1 MKAKQKWMFLG
12 LTVLVVVAAGL
23 GYWKRI
29 GIRNTLYRMLDKQI
43 PLTGDVYG
51 YYGQEVKVKENLN
64 EETSF
69 QMEDSY
75 AHRNPPSGK
84 RFLHSDFLLPL
95 LPVRNIH
102 KHHLL
107 MESAYPAYD
116 TAYCGFRSVSS
127 IQDLLPQQPEQ
138 SVQETS
144 ISVSLSYF

>member
-1 MKAKQKWMFLG
+1 MKAKKKWMFLG

-69 QMEDSY
+69 QMEDS
-75 AHRNPPSGK
+75 N
-84 RFLHSDFLLPL
+84 
-95 LPVRNIH
+95 
-102 KHHLL
+102 
-107 MESAYPAYD
+107 D
-116 TAYCGFRSVSS
+116 TKFSNLGTR
-127 IQDLLPQQPEQ
+127 
-138 SVQETS
+138 
-144 ISVSLSYF
+144 